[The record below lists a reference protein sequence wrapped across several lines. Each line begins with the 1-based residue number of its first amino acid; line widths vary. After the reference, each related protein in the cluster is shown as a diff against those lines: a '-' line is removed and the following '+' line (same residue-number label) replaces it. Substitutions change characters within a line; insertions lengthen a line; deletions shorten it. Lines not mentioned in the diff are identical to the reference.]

1 MYYRS
6 LWKIQLWRL
15 RQLETSIGRISP
27 LLPPRPKAGWIAE
40 FRTAMRM
47 TSAQLA
53 KRLGL
58 DQSSV
63 SRLEKSEVKNT
74 ITLESLERCANGL
87 GCEVRYIFVPKKP
100 LEKLMFSELL
110 QKISDYSKIYA
121 SKGNQTTIINS
132 TTTQCTRYRIL
143 DLGTRIWDDEEW
155 LNSIIQL
162 EHQ

>member
-1 MYYRS
+1 MKDR
-6 LWKIQLWRL
+6 LLRL

-100 LEKLMFSELL
+100 LEKLMFERARKKLL
-110 QKISDYSKIYA
+110 NEDIRLQQNLRLEGQSNYD
-121 SKGNQTTIINS
+121 NQFDDDARTAFLL
-132 TTTQCTRYRIL
+132 L
-143 DLGTRIWDDEEW
+143 DLGTRIWDDEE
-155 LNSIIQL
+155 
-162 EHQ
+162 